1 MNFRNLGIQLQKP
14 TKLLVFELN
23 FKNMESVLIRAENKS
38 DIALLVSLAKK
49 LGMNTKTLTKT
60 ELADW
65 QLGQK
70 IEAGMK
76 TPDISRAEILKALN
90 K

>member
-1 MNFRNLGIQLQKP
+1 
-14 TKLLVFELN
+14 
-23 FKNMESVLIRAENKS
+23 MESVLIRAENKS

-49 LGMNTKTLTKT
+49 LGMSAKTLTKA

-76 TPDISRAEILKALN
+76 TSDVSREEVMKALA